1 MYVYQIFNLFSRR
14 IAIAGNNKRISI
26 LDLSTLK
33 EDNVECQSLTSKIQG
48 KVLALAWHPV
58 NENLLSFST
67 NEGRIGT
74 FNISKT
80 SNAPDLM
87 MNFNGKDLYSL
98 CYSADA
104 DSKRCTLYA
113 SSGNKLMMF
122 SENSTKSDNHKS
134 IEYPVSISSVSVNAK
149 YIAVGFSNGTLKIL
163 MNNEDKTVCT
173 FSCRIVFS
181 FQRNIEISIPIPDKT
196 GRILRCNIE
205 EVFIRNVMV
214 TS

>member
-163 MNNEDKTVCT
+163 INNEDKTVCT
-173 FSCRIVFS
+173 FSCRIVF
-181 FQRNIEISIPIPDKT
+181 FLPKKY
-196 GRILRCNIE
+196 
-205 EVFIRNVMV
+205 
-214 TS
+214 